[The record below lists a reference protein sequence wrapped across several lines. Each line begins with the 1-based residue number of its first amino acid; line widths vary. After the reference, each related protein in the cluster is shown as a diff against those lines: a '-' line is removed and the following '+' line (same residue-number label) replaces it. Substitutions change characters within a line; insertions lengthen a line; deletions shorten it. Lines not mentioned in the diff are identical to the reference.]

1 MSVTYAS
8 FTIERTYPKS
18 RDVVFQAFADPAK
31 KRRWFAERSDA
42 DHALDFRVGGT
53 ETSRSR
59 MGDNTPMP
67 GATLSNDTVFMDIVP
82 NERIIMAYSMA
93 VNDAR
98 ISCSLA
104 TFAFETV
111 ASGTKL
117 TMTEQACFF
126 EHSDGVE
133 MRQQGWTHIL
143 ESLGKALAQ

>member
-1 MSVTYAS
+1 MSVTYAN
-8 FTIERTYPKS
+8 FTIERTYPKAP
-18 RDVVFQAFADPAK
+18 DVVFQAFADPAK
-31 KRRWFAERSDA
+31 KRRWFAERSE

-82 NERIIMAYSMA
+82 NQRIIMAYSMA

-104 TFAFETV
+104 TFAFEAV
-111 ASGTKL
+111 ASGTRL

-133 MRQQGWTHIL
+133 MRKAGWTQIL
-143 ESLGKALAQ
+143 ESLGKEMAR